1 VPPFVIMD
9 MEANLMSR
17 FLWPLRLA
25 GAGLLVATAAIHLD
39 LYLTGYSTIHVIGVL
54 FLLQVIAGFALA
66 LAVLVTPL
74 VAPSSWLPA
83 AASAALGAGFAV
95 STLGG
100 YLLSLWVGLFGFRE
114 IRTTAGVVAGVI
126 EIAAFAV
133 LALLTVASVPV
144 ASDVAEGSAVR
155 APSTVPA
162 GAGRGPS
169 ASGVPVGEAP
179 SLAERAARLRKLALP
194 AVAVVSVAAFAVL
207 GISVANANGGSSSP
221 ATAGGVT
228 MLKTASIGGVTV
240 LTDANG
246 RTLYWFAPDKPS
258 KSVCYGDCAAYW
270 PPVTGK
276 PTVAAGVTG
285 VTGTLGTTTRTDGTV
300 QATYNGH
307 PLYTYVGDTGP
318 GAANGN
324 NVNLNGGF
332 WYEVKAT
339 G

>member
-1 VPPFVIMD
+1 
-9 MEANLMSR
+9 MSR

-155 APSTVPA
+155 APS
-162 GAGRGPS
+162 
-169 ASGVPVGEAP
+169 
-179 SLAERAARLRKLALP
+179 
-194 AVAVVSVAAFAVL
+194 
-207 GISVANANGGSSSP
+207 
-221 ATAGGVT
+221 
-228 MLKTASIGGVTV
+228 
-240 LTDANG
+240 
-246 RTLYWFAPDKPS
+246 
-258 KSVCYGDCAAYW
+258 
-270 PPVTGK
+270 
-276 PTVAAGVTG
+276 
-285 VTGTLGTTTRTDGTV
+285 
-300 QATYNGH
+300 
-307 PLYTYVGDTGP
+307 
-318 GAANGN
+318 
-324 NVNLNGGF
+324 
-332 WYEVKAT
+332 
-339 G
+339 